1 MESVLAVVAV
11 NPLASYST
19 LETTTFVCKIQ
30 FPLDIDF
37 SSAEVTPWMEL
48 L

>member
-1 MESVLAVVAV
+1 MKSALAVAAV

-19 LETTTFVCKIQ
+19 LETTTFAGKIQ
-30 FPLDIDF
+30 FPLDIDVSF
-37 SSAEVTPWMEL
+37 AEITPWMEL